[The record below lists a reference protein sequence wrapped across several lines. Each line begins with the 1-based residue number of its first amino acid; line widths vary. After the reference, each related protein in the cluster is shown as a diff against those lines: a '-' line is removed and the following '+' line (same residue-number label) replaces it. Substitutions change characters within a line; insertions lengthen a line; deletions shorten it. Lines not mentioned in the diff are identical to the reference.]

1 MRSIFKAAK
10 HSIMSFR
17 DALAED
23 RVLLLDG
30 GTGSELRRRGLALS
44 DACWS
49 ASVNL
54 EHGDLLEAIHRDY
67 IAAGADIV
75 TANTFGTSRFVLAAE
90 GLDDSF
96 AAVNRAA
103 LRAARNAADAAV
115 AGTANAE
122 NSARPDRPVFV
133 AASLSCMPPSFDRSA
148 YPPTAEEYAAYCELA
163 ECFADSGVD
172 LVLLEMLQSAPHAEL
187 ACRAVR
193 AAGLPFVAGLSCR
206 LRAAPRRAGG
216 KRVDPSLSAQDLVTF
231 DDVSLPIE
239 PALDAVIEFAPDAI
253 AIMHTPVEAM
263 LPALDLLR
271 GRWQGPIGA
280 YAEIPYPEDPEG
292 NGAERLAS
300 DAYAA
305 EARRWIAAGASI
317 VGGCCGTMPAHITAI
332 ARI

>member
-1 MRSIFKAAK
+1 
-10 HSIMSFR
+10 MSFR

-30 GTGSELRRRGLALS
+30 GTGSEIRRRGLALS

-90 GLDDSF
+90 GLDESF

-103 LRAARNAADAAV
+103 LRAARNAADAAS
-115 AGTANAE
+115 AGTAH
-122 NSARPDRPVFV
+122 SAASNERDRHVFV
-133 AASLSCMPPSFDRSA
+133 AASLSCMPPRFDPSA
-148 YPPTAEEYAAYCELA
+148 YPPAAEEYAAYCELA

-172 LVLLEMLQSAPHAEL
+172 LVLVEMLQSAAHAEL

-206 LRAAPRRAGG
+206 LPPVPRSAVR
-216 KRVDPSLSAQDLVTF
+216 KRVRPAPATQGLVTF
-231 DDVSLPIE
+231 DDASLPIE
-239 PALDAVIEFAPDAI
+239 PVLDAVLEFAPDAI
-253 AIMHTPVEAM
+253 AIMHSPLEAI
-263 LPALDLLR
+263 LPALGLVR
-271 GRWQGPIGA
+271 SRWHGPVGA
-280 YAEIPYPEDPEG
+280 YAEIPYPEDPERG
-292 NGAERLAS
+292 RAESPTAV
-300 DAYAA
+300 AYAA
-305 EARRWIAAGASI
+305 AAQSWIEAGTQL
-317 VGGCCGTMPAHITAI
+317 VGGCCGTTPEHIAAL
-332 ARI
+332 ARH

>member
-1 MRSIFKAAK
+1 
-10 HSIMSFR
+10 MSFR
-17 DALAED
+17 AALAED

-44 DACWS
+44 NACWS

-90 GLDDSF
+90 GLDESF

-103 LRAARNAADAAV
+103 LRAARDAADAA
-115 AGTANAE
+115 
-122 NSARPDRPVFV
+122 DVFV
-133 AASLSCMPPSFDRSA
+133 AASLSCMPPRFDPSA
-148 YPPTAEEYAAYCELA
+148 YPPAAEEYAAYCELA
-163 ECFADSGVD
+163 ECFADSGID

-187 ACRAVR
+187 ACRAVG

-206 LRAAPRRAGG
+206 LRPTPSRAAQ
-216 KRVDPSLSAQDLVTF
+216 KRVDPAPSAQVLVTF

-239 PALDAVIEFAPDAI
+239 PALDAVLEFAPDAI
-253 AIMHTPVEAM
+253 AIMHTPLDAM

-292 NGAERLAS
+292 NGAERLAP

-305 EARRWIAAGASI
+305 EARRWIEAGASI
-317 VGGCCGTMPAHITAI
+317 VGGCCGTTPAHIAALGI
-332 ARI
+332 SA